1 VVSQSKEEYQ
11 QTINKW
17 FNVERQLKLLNEKS
31 HELREMKNELSAKII
46 QYNEVHN
53 IKQIETSEGKIQTV
67 ERKEYTSLTYGYLE
81 KSLEKMIADKVK
93 IQQIITFIKNDRE
106 IKINKDLHFVSI
118 KNTGKE
124 K

>member
-1 VVSQSKEEYQ
+1 
-11 QTINKW
+11 
-17 FNVERQLKLLNEKS
+17 
-31 HELREMKNELSAKII
+31 MKNELSAKII

-106 IKINKDLHFVSI
+106 IKINKDLHFVSTKICDNI
-118 KNTGKE
+118 KR
-124 K
+124 

>member
-1 VVSQSKEEYQ
+1 
-11 QTINKW
+11 
-17 FNVERQLKLLNEKS
+17 
-31 HELREMKNELSAKII
+31 
-46 QYNEVHN
+46 VHN